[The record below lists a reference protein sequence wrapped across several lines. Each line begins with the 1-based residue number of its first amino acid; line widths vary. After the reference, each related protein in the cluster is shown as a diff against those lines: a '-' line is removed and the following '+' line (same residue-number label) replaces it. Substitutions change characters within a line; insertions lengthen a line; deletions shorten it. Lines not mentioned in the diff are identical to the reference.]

1 MKQIEAWNIEVPD
14 GCPWQL
20 IDLKFINFRVTML
33 PFSLYCVSL
42 ASGPQSFC
50 FLVCDIEKVQAAE
63 LAAEVKLSTD

>member
-1 MKQIEAWNIEVPD
+1 
-14 GCPWQL
+14 
-20 IDLKFINFRVTML
+20 ML